1 MRSARRIEDRIAA
14 TAGDAGG
21 FEGFNLPM
29 RRRIPDG
36 QRRGG
41 DDGADHPADEP
52 GFEVRNLRPDLGEA
66 GPELVGGDVVAV
78 LERCGAEPLHADDGD
93 QTVWMN
99 AADGAVRVKVFKP
112 HSRNSSSRRD
122 YPRQGMGSTGGQGH
136 SVSGSILL

>member
-1 MRSARRIEDRIAA
+1 MNAADRGSIGADRCSSVRSAWRIEDRIAA
-14 TAGDAGG
+14 AAGDAGG
-21 FEGFNLPM
+21 FEGFNLQM

-78 LERCGAEPLHADDGD
+78 LE
-93 QTVWMN
+93 
-99 AADGAVRVKVFKP
+99 
-112 HSRNSSSRRD
+112 SRRTSV
-122 YPRQGMGSTGGQGH
+122 GSRLGGR
-136 SVSGSILL
+136 SVL